1 MADTIREQ
9 IIAAFVTR
17 AGFWLTAGGF
27 THNCGSTVQRGIP
40 HVDENDLPA
49 CIVLPQIEE
58 VTQQYGVNACKM
70 ILRVEAVAAIGTTNP
85 SIVQEQLLGDVI
97 TVMTDPRPYLRLTFA
112 EAGYTDAV
120 AGDIGRTVTG
130 AATSDTGTLISYD
143 NTARTWVVCP
153 TTTTD
158 AFDSVEV
165 VATDTGT
172 GTTSGA
178 ASSVEVT
185 TLIDDILYTT
195 GGPASGFQGEDT
207 TVAVFAEFTI
217 TYETLSG
224 NPYSQGS

>member
-70 ILRVEAVAAIGTTNP
+70 NLRVEAVAAIGTTNP

-97 TVMTDPRPYLRLTFA
+97 KLMTDP
-112 EAGYTDAV
+112 AV
-120 AGDIGRTVTG
+120 TVT
-130 AATSDTGTLISYD
+130 A
-143 NTARTWVVCP
+143 
-153 TTTTD
+153 
-158 AFDSVEV
+158 
-165 VATDTGT
+165 
-172 GTTSGA
+172 
-178 ASSVEVT
+178 
-185 TLIDDILYTT
+185 LIDDILYTT